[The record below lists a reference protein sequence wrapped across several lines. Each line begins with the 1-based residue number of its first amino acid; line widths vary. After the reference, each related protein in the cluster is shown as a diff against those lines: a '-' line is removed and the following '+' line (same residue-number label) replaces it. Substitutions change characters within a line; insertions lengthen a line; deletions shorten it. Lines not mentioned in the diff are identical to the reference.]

1 MTKPKPSPFTKRLP
15 APTDK
20 EVLAEII
27 EAAKLFDMKPSSLGM
42 MALQNAYVASRL
54 KRGGSLTLAT
64 LHRLR
69 EALDQ
74 EHHRRSKK
82 ARKAA

>member
-1 MTKPKPSPFTKRLP
+1 MRKP
-15 APTDK
+15 APTDE
-20 EVLAEII
+20 EVLAEIN
-27 EAAKLFDMKPSSLGM
+27 EAARIFDMKPSSLGM
-42 MALQNAYVASRL
+42 LALQNAYVASRL

-69 EALDQ
+69 DFIDL
-74 EHHRRSKK
+74 EHQRRSRK